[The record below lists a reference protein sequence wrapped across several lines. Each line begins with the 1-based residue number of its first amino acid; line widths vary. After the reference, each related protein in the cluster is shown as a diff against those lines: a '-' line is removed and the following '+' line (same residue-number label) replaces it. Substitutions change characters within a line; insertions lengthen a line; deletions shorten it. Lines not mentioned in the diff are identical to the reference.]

1 MQSNFY
7 GNLYGGNNFYQPAYP
22 SYNNQYQQPTKSSV
36 IFAFVNGLDDAKAY
50 ILQPNQTA
58 YLKDNNSTFLYEKRA
73 DQQGRYTLETYDLVK
88 LDKNEDYAKKSDFE
102 ALKLEVN
109 RLSELLNK
117 PQATGGTTNEQ

>member
-1 MQSNFY
+1 M
-7 GNLYGGNNFYQPAYP
+7 
-22 SYNNQYQQPTKSSV
+22 
-36 IFAFVNGLDDAKAY
+36 
-50 ILQPNQTA
+50 QPNQTA

-109 RLSELLNK
+109 RISELLAKN
-117 PQATGGTTNEQ
+117 QQVGGSKDEQ

>member
-7 GNLYGGNNFYQPAYP
+7 GNPYGNNFYQPAYP
-22 SYNNQYQQPTKSSV
+22 SYSNQYQQPAKPSV
-36 IFAFVNGLDDAKAY
+36 IFALVNGIDDAKAY

-117 PQATGGTTNEQ
+117 PQATGGTNNEQ

>member
-7 GNLYGGNNFYQPAYP
+7 GNPYGGNNFYPNYQ
-22 SYNNQYQQPTKSSV
+22 NQYQQARPNI
-36 IFAFVNGLDDAKAY
+36 IFSFVNGIDDAKAY

-109 RLSELLNK
+109 RISELLAKNQ
-117 PQATGGTTNEQ
+117 QAGGSKDEQ

>member
-1 MQSNFY
+1 M
-7 GNLYGGNNFYQPAYP
+7 
-22 SYNNQYQQPTKSSV
+22 K
-36 IFAFVNGLDDAKAY
+36 
-50 ILQPNQTA
+50 
-58 YLKDNNSTFLYEKRA
+58 KRA

-117 PQATGGTTNEQ
+117 PQATGGTNNE

>member
-7 GNLYGGNNFYQPAYP
+7 GNPYGNNFYPNYQ
-22 SYNNQYQQPTKSSV
+22 NQYQQARPNI
-36 IFAFVNGLDDAKAY
+36 IFSIDDAKAY

-109 RLSELLNK
+109 RISELLAKN
-117 PQATGGTTNEQ
+117 QQVGGSKDEQ

>member
-7 GNLYGGNNFYQPAYP
+7 GNPYGNNFYQPAYP
-22 SYNNQYQQPTKSSV
+22 SYSNQYQQPTKSSV

-88 LDKNEDYAKKSDFE
+88 LDKNEDYAKKADLESLRLEFN
-102 ALKLEVN
+102 KLA
-109 RLSELLNK
+109 ELFK
-117 PQATGGTTNEQ
+117 TQVQTGGTTNEQ